1 MNVYCLYS
9 RQFLRIIKSMK
20 TFILEQDKE
29 QGLVVVNDT
38 EVLQIKVV
46 WICLTN
52 TYKVGW

>member
-1 MNVYCLYS
+1 
-9 RQFLRIIKSMK
+9 MK